1 MSLRAPNPSSDPAQ
15 ESSFWLARMS
25 RTIFFLVVVLSLAGV
40 YAAFQ
45 VPTAVFPDT
54 NFPRVVIGVDNGVMP
69 VEQMQVTITKPIE
82 DAVNSVPG
90 LLTVRS
96 TTSRGSAEVSLFFDW
111 NVDMFHTLQ
120 LADAALSKV
129 RQTLPATAVI
139 TTNRLTFATFPILG
153 YALTADNR
161 GPDTISPTRLW
172 EIATYDLKPPL
183 NRVDGVSTV
192 TVQGGQVPEVHIV
205 PDLARLENSGVTL
218 TDLVNAVQN
227 SNIIESPGLYQANH
241 ELILALVGAQAHDIA
256 HLASL
261 VVKTTPSGAPVRI
274 SDVADVHPGTEPV
287 YHTVTANGVPSVLLN
302 IARQPTSNTVAVAN
316 SVAAEVAQLS
326 RTLPA
331 GVHLAPFYD
340 QSELVRESIA
350 SVRDAIFIG
359 LVLACMILFLFL
371 RDWSSSLVAGLVI
384 PVTVAVTILFLW
396 AIGQSFNLMT
406 LGGLAAAIGLV
417 IDDAIVVVEN
427 IVVHRDA
434 GQSRTTAIRIALHE
448 LATPLVFS
456 TITPVVVFL
465 PLIAT
470 TGVTGSFFRALAVTM
485 TAALLTSLA
494 LAVTFTPA
502 LSLSLL
508 GVRRP
513 GGGKVR
519 RPLFPFFSHGKAVDS
534 PAVLD
539 AEPSAIA
546 PLPADPSR
554 AAAHAGHVDGP
565 VMRRILSAHARAL
578 TWALTRPIALAAVC
592 LALVVATWFAYN
604 ALGSDLLPEMDEG
617 AFILDYLTPA
627 GTSLTETNR
636 ILQHV
641 EQILRSTPEV
651 EITSR
656 RTGLQLG
663 LAAVTEANSGD
674 FSVRLKPNRDRDI
687 EEIMADVRERI
698 RKSEPAL
705 DIEFTQVL
713 QDMIGD
719 LSNSPEPIQIKLF
732 SSDSA
737 LLNQLGPRVED
748 AIKKIPGVVDTKNG
762 VDNTISGP
770 ATSFQVDPI
779 IAGRMGFTPSEVADD
794 ATAILDGLPTSQP
807 MIVTGRP
814 YTIRVRLP
822 DASRASLNSIQN
834 TVFNSSSG
842 HTASLGSLAQVTE
855 QPPQNEILRENLQ
868 QMITV
873 SGRLEGS
880 DLGSAMQQV
889 QATVQDLRIPS
900 SVRVEYGGT
909 YQEQQKSFRD
919 LLRVLVL
926 ALVLVFGVLLAEFRN
941 FFAPIAI
948 LSSSVLSISGVV
960 LALLLTRTDFNVA
973 SFMGLIMVIGIV
985 AKNGILLLD
994 ADEKFR
1000 AHASSDQQQLGAP
1013 SIAVSSRWVG
1023 DDNQTVPRDLAREAM
1038 LHAAQR
1044 RLRPIVMTAIAAVC
1058 GMLPLAFA
1066 IGSGSQM
1073 LQPLAIAVIGGL
1085 LVSVVLSLI
1094 VTPAIYYRLT
1104 RSRHA

>member
-1 MSLRAPNPSSDPAQ
+1 VSLRAPNPSSDLPQ
-15 ESSFWLARMS
+15 ESSFWLSRMS
-25 RTIFFLVVVLSLAGV
+25 HTIFFLVVVLSLAGV

-153 YALTADNR
+153 YALTADDR
-161 GPDTISPTRLW
+161 GPATVSPTRLW

-192 TVQGGQVPEVHIV
+192 TVQGGQVPEFHIV
-205 PDLARLENSGVTL
+205 PDMARLQNSGVTL
-218 TDLVNAVQN
+218 TDLVNTVQN
-227 SNIIESPGLYQANH
+227 SNIIDSPGLYQANH
-241 ELILALVGAQAHDIA
+241 ELILALVGSQAHDAA

-261 VVKTTPSGAPVRI
+261 VVKTTANGAPVRI

-287 YHTVTANGVPSVLLN
+287 YTTVTANGVPSVLLN
-302 IARQPTSNTVAVAN
+302 IARQPTSNTVQVAN
-316 SVAAEVAQLS
+316 GVAAEVEQLS
-326 RTLPA
+326 KILPA
-331 GVHLAPFYD
+331 GVHFAPFYD

-359 LVLACMILFLFL
+359 LLLACIIMFLFL
-371 RDWSSSLVAGLVI
+371 HDWSSSLVAGLVI
-384 PVTVAVTILFLW
+384 PVTVAVTILFLQVF
-396 AIGQSFNLMT
+396 GQSFNLMT

-417 IDDAIVVVEN
+417 IDNAIVVVEN

-434 GQSRTTAIRIALHE
+434 GQSRTTAIRLALHE
-448 LATPLVFS
+448 IATPLVYS

-465 PLIAT
+465 PLIAV

-502 LSLSLL
+502 MSLSLL
-508 GVRRP
+508 GDRKPAGRRAR
-513 GGGKVR
+513 K
-519 RPLFPFFSHGKAVDS
+519 PLFPFFSHGKAVDS
-534 PAVLD
+534 PAVLE

-546 PLPADPSR
+546 PLPPGPVVE
-554 AAAHAGHVDGP
+554 AAHSGHLDGP
-565 VMRRILSAHARAL
+565 VMRRVLSTHARFLA
-578 TWALTRPIALAAVC
+578 WALARPIALAVVC
-592 LALVVATWFAYN
+592 LVLVVATWFGYS
-604 ALGSDLLPEMDEG
+604 ALGSDLLPKMDEG

-656 RTGLQLG
+656 RTGLQMG
-663 LAAVTEANSGD
+663 LAAVTEANTGD
-674 FSVRLKPNRDRDI
+674 FTVRLKNNRDRDI
-687 EEIMADVRERI
+687 DEVMEDIRERI

-732 SSDSA
+732 SSDAA

-748 AIKKIPGVVDTKNG
+748 AIKKIPGVVDTQNG

-770 ATSFQVDPI
+770 ATSFQVDPDV
-779 IAGRMGFTPSEVADD
+779 AGRLGFTPSEVADD
-794 ATAILDGLPTSQP
+794 ATAILDGLPTSEP
-807 MIVTGRP
+807 MIVNGRP

-822 DASRASLNSIQN
+822 DETRASLDSIQN
-834 TVFNSSSG
+834 TVFNSSTG
-842 HTASLGSLAQVTE
+842 HTASLGSLAQVT
-855 QPPQNEILRENLQ
+855 QLPPQNEILRENLQ
-868 QMITV
+868 QLITV
-873 SGRLEGS
+873 TGRLEGS
-880 DLGSAMQQV
+880 DLGTAMQRV
-889 QATVQDLRIPS
+889 QATVQNLHIPS
-900 SVRVEYGGT
+900 SVRIEYGGT

-941 FFAPIAI
+941 FSAPIAI
-948 LSSSVLSISGVV
+948 LTSSVLSISGVV
-960 LALLLTRTDFNVA
+960 LALLITRTEFNVA

-1000 AHASSDQQQLGAP
+1000 AQAEVERIANPDAFAS
-1013 SIAVSSRWVG
+1013 
-1023 DDNQTVPRDLAREAM
+1023 RDLAREAM

-1085 LVSVVLSLI
+1085 LISVVLSLI

-1104 RSRHA
+1104 RSRYA